1 MDIIGADAR
10 TINDRPGAREAEA
23 SLSVFCEELAPDGK
37 AIRRL
42 QRQMDRQRRAA
53 NPDLEKQAI
62 CVEFTAVLSLPIF
75 SLLVYPFSCRV
86 VRLRCMVSLR

>member
-1 MDIIGADAR
+1 MIALV
-10 TINDRPGAREAEA
+10 PREAEA
-23 SLSVFCEELAPDGK
+23 SLSVFCEELAPDEK

-62 CVEFTAVLSLPIF
+62 GVEFTAVLSLPIF
-75 SLLVYPFSCRV
+75 ALLVYPFSCRV
-86 VRLRCMVSLR
+86 VRLRCTVSLRCNHLKFGYPYV